1 MALQNPLMPVT
12 QVTEESLPPA
22 PSAGVTPTDIH
33 RVGQF
38 LDSSVSANTRANYRS
53 AWNNFERWTQDRAA
67 LATVRLHRA
76 ALAADHKANGHLD
89 PTDNEGGG
97 RVLGSIARAHGR
109 AGKQAKPL
117 TAEALRPSGPQHR
130 VGASGR
136 REEARIG
143 GAGFLVGPG

>member
-12 QVTEESLPPA
+12 QVPEESLPPA

-38 LDSSVSANTRANYRS
+38 LDSSVSANTRANYLS

-67 LATVRLHRA
+67 LATV
-76 ALAADHKANGHLD
+76 HKANGHPD
-89 PTDNEGGG
+89 PTDNEGVR
-97 RVLGSIARAHGR
+97 RVRRGIARAHGR
-109 AGKQAKPL
+109 AGKKAKPL
-117 TAEALRPSGPQHR
+117 TAEVLRAFGPQHW

-143 GAGFLVGPG
+143 GAGFLKGPG